1 MGLFDNKEGNG
12 NYLELAHK
20 YRFNILQTR
29 IELETIYLQHQTSKT
44 VGLTVGL
51 CVSYS
56 RADTQSTIT
65 EN

>member
-44 VGLTVGL
+44 VGVVRGIRGQTHK
-51 CVSYS
+51 
-56 RADTQSTIT
+56 AQSQKIS
-65 EN
+65 

>member
-44 VGLTVGL
+44 VGVG
-51 CVSYS
+51 VA
-56 RADTQSTIT
+56 RGH
-65 EN
+65 